1 MAMENETFMSFI
13 DDLPIEMFENW
24 DFHGFHAGFIPLKP
38 GFHHETLVSLQTHG
52 TP

>member
-24 DFHGFHAGFIPLKP
+24 DFHGFPICLLNYVALFFLLPEVI
-38 GFHHETLVSLQTHG
+38 
-52 TP
+52 